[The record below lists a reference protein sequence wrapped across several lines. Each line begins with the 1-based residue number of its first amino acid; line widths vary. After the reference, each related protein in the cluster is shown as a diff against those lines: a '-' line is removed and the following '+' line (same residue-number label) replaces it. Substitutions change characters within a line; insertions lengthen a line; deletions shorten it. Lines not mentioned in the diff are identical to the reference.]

1 MLPLYLLYLLYLL
14 YRHRTGHFSLKFQD
28 HNRVPVA
35 LDF

>member
-1 MLPLYLLYLLYLL
+1 MLPLYLLYLL
-14 YRHRTGHFSLKFQD
+14 YRHRTGHFSLEGQD